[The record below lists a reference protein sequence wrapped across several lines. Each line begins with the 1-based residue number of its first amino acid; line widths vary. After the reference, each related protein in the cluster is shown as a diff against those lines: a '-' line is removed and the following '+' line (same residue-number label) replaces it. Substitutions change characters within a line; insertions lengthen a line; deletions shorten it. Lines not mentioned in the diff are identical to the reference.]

1 MDYNRSKG
9 FYKTKAFGK
18 VFTWLLFKFPKFNF
32 IAVTFL
38 LSFFVFLT

>member
-18 VFTWLLFKFPKFNF
+18 VFTWLLFKFPKCNF

-38 LSFFVFLT
+38 LSFFWFF